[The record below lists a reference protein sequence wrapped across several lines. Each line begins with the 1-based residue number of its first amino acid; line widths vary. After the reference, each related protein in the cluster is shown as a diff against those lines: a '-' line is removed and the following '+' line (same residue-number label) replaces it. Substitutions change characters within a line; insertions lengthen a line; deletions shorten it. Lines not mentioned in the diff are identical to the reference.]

1 MKRRPRIA
9 VFASGLGS
17 NFQALVDAF
26 QAEPARYGCDIM
38 LLICDKPQA
47 NVVKRAEAAGV
58 PAACFTP
65 KAYSSREQYEKD
77 VLLKLREERIDWIVL
92 AGYMRLITPV
102 LLSAYGGRMLNIHP
116 SLLPAFPGLNA
127 VKQAFD
133 YGVRVTGVT
142 VHLVDEGMDTGAI
155 LAQRVVFVEEQD
167 TEEMLAARIHA
178 AEHELYP
185 AAVADVV
192 AGKLSPSRA

>member
-1 MKRRPRIA
+1 MA
-9 VFASGLGS
+9 VFASGTGS

-26 QAEPARYGCDIM
+26 QAGPAQYEGDIV
-38 LLICDKPQA
+38 LLVCDKPQA
-47 NVVKRAEAAGV
+47 YVVKRAEAAGV
-58 PAACFTP
+58 PVACFTP
-65 KAYSSREQYEKD
+65 KSYLSREQYEED

-92 AGYMRLITPV
+92 AGYMRLVTPV

-127 VKQAFD
+127 VKQALD
-133 YGVRVTGVT
+133 YGVCVTGVT
-142 VHLVDEGMDTGAI
+142 VHLVDEGVDTGQV
-155 LAQRVVFVEEQD
+155 LAQRVVLVEKND
-167 TEEMLAARIHA
+167 TEETLAARIHA

-192 AGKLSPSRA
+192 AGKLSPSRL